1 MSTFNRRKNHVFHLP
16 EATKSATF
24 RQKIKRLHQNMQCRT
39 LQALAIIRTHHNQ
52 SISLPKIRRPQVIC
66 QSRTH
71 SSAII
76 SRSCFFIVFDAIFTK
91 SRSPV
96 TSASPPLANQPRI
109 GKNRTRNSIAAA
121 ILSESIELKPGNRR
135 FLPKSSTFTKNTR
148 RMSPAL
154 TNRLK
159 IGKDKIARMK
169 KR

>member
-91 SRSPV
+91 SRSVVDYAIP
-96 TSASPPLANQPRI
+96 ALANQPRF
-109 GKNRTRNSIAAA
+109 GKNQTHLPTSSA
-121 ILSESIELKPGNRR
+121 ISCTSAELKPENHG
-135 FLPKSSTFTKNTR
+135 FSPK
-148 RMSPAL
+148 
-154 TNRLK
+154 
-159 IGKDKIARMK
+159 
-169 KR
+169 